1 MVNSDGSFGA
11 SLYEMWHE
19 ITLKTAKLM
28 GADRATIFLLDEQK
42 NEFCS
47 IAAGGERGVREIRIP
62 ANQGIAGQVAA
73 LKKCLNIPRDFYESP
88 RSVAAKEQERQTRIS
103 GDTLLALPL
112 FNQKGKLIAVVQL
125 VNKLKSQYEPSAPL
139 SERVDPSGFTRADE
153 ERFAE
158 FVPLLEPVLE
168 LCLQAVSAAG
178 ATATPGETSDSELR
192 HATAEKG
199 EMPAESAPPA
209 SNSIQLFNENFEI
222 LNVMFDRGLEA
233 TLNEMLRAVS
243 QKAGELLNADRTT
256 IFVFDEANSELWAVG
271 EGAEGGLQTGIPA
284 DKGIVGEVAT
294 TKRAVNIPLDFF
306 DDPRSA
312 DAKRLYH
319 KTGYRTYTALAVPVL
334 SEGGDLVAVVLFLN
348 KLKKQHQATAPL
360 ANRIDTKSFT
370 EADKALF
377 AEEVPQ
383 IRLILARCR
392 LLYAA
397 AQKQRST
404 AALMEATRSLA
415 QSSFDLDATV
425 QLVMALA
432 KQLTNADRST
442 LWILD
447 RERDELW
454 TTIPLAGILKEIRMP
469 VGVGFVGRVATTG
482 EPLNIPFDLYDCPDT
497 EPVKKTDRDVGGYR
511 TCSMLCVPVIN
522 PDGELIAVTQ
532 LINKTKQGKNSNYN
546 PDNWPNA
553 PGCWKASF
561 NRSDLELM
569 RAFNI
574 QAGWLLQ
581 NAKQFAAVKQHE
593 QIERDILRS
602 LSYGV
607 ISADKEGHIL
617 TANES
622 AQQLMGYSD
631 ADWLKG
637 RSICDLIQIQ
647 EGDLAECLQA
657 AIDAKDEKDL
667 KQFYPEQT
675 LISVGG
681 EQRKINLSINAIA
694 DAGDATHIKGVLLV
708 MDEIGDE
715 KLFRRFVSNSITQDV
730 ASQLL
735 PSGRNRL
742 GGERKEVS
750 VLFSGI
756 RSFTSLLE
764 NLEDQEVLLL
774 LKEYFQS
781 MTEAVFKYGGV
792 IEKYIGDAIM
802 AVFGSPVL
810 LEEHAWLAVQ
820 TAVEMRQ
827 RLVEL
832 NVRRVE
838 DGKPAIRIGIG
849 INSDTVLTGNIG
861 SSQRLEFTTIGDG
874 VNLGA
879 YLERVS
885 KQYGCD
891 IIISETTYQPCAD
904 RVWARELDLIGVK
917 GKHLPV
923 AIYQLVALRSEEIPE
938 EKRMAIEF
946 YSRGREHYR
955 NRQFAEAAA
964 AFGQVLEIS
973 SWDKPAAIHLE
984 RCQHWLQQPPPE
996 DWDGIWS
1003 FAEI

>member
-1 MVNSDGSFGA
+1 
-11 SLYEMWHE
+11 MWHE
-19 ITLKTAKLM
+19 ITIKTAKLM
-28 GADRATIFLLDEQK
+28 GADRATIFLIDEQK
-42 NEFCS
+42 NELCS
-47 IAAGGERGVREIRIP
+47 IASSGDGGVLEIRIP
-62 ANQGIAGQVAA
+62 ANQGIAGEVAA
-73 LKKCLNIPRDFYESP
+73 LKKSVNLPRDCNESLGLAM
-88 RSVAAKEQERQTRIS
+88 RDMDRKTGYCTHS
-103 GDTLLALPL
+103 LLALPL
-112 FNQKGKLIAVVQL
+112 FNERGKLIAAVQL
-125 VNKLKSQYEPSAPL
+125 LNKLKSPDKPSAPL

-153 ERFAE
+153 ARFAE
-158 FVPLLEPVLE
+158 FAPLLLPVLE
-168 LCLQAVSAAG
+168 RCLKEILAAG
-178 ATATPGETSDSELR
+178 APATSRETSPSEFR
-192 HATAEKG
+192 QATAEKG
-199 EMPAESAPPA
+199 ERSSESAPPA
-209 SNSIQLFNENFEI
+209 SHSIQAFNENFEI
-222 LNVMFDRGLEA
+222 LNVIFDRGLEA
-233 TLNEMLRAVS
+233 TLQEMLRAAS
-243 QKAGELLNADRTT
+243 QKAGELLNADRTR
-256 IFVFDEANSELWAVG
+256 IFIFDEASSELWAVAD
-271 EGAEGGLQTGIPA
+271 GAEGALESGIPA
-284 DKGIVGEVAT
+284 GKGIVGEVAA

-312 DAKRLYH
+312 DAKKFYQ
-319 KTGYRTYTALAVPVL
+319 KTGYRTYTALAVPVQ
-334 SEGGDLVAVVLFLN
+334 SQGGDLVAVVLFLN
-348 KLKKQHQATAPL
+348 KLKKDRLASATL
-360 ANRIDTKSFT
+360 AERIDTKSFT

-377 AEEVPQ
+377 EREVPQ
-383 IRLILARCR
+383 IRLILERCR

-397 AQKQRST
+397 AQKQRSAT
-404 AALMEATRSLA
+404 ALMEATRSLA
-415 QSSFDLDATV
+415 QSSLDLDATL
-425 QLVMALA
+425 QRVMGQALGLA
-432 KQLTNADRST
+432 NADRCT
-442 LWILD
+442 LWVLD

-454 TTIPLAGILKEIRMP
+454 TKIPLAGILKEIRLP
-469 VGVGFVGRVATTG
+469 VGVGFVGRVAATG
-482 EPLNIPFDLYDCPDT
+482 EPVNIPFDLYDCPDT
-497 EPVKKTDRDVGGYR
+497 ETVKKMDRDVGGYR
-511 TCSMLCVPVIN
+511 SCSMLCVPVIN

-532 LINKTKQGKNSNYN
+532 LINKTKQGESSIYD
-546 PDNWPNA
+546 PDDWPNA
-553 PGCWKASF
+553 PSCWQASF
-561 NRSDLELM
+561 NHSDLELM

-574 QAGWLLQ
+574 QAGWLLEKAQ
-581 NAKQFAAVKQHE
+581 QFAAIEQHE
-593 QIERDILRS
+593 QIERDILRC

-617 TANES
+617 TVNES

-647 EGDLAECLQA
+647 DADLPECLQA
-657 AIDAKDEKDL
+657 AVDAKEEKDR

-675 LISVGG
+675 LIPVGG
-681 EQRKINLSINAIA
+681 EQRQINLSINAIA
-694 DAGDATHIKGVLLV
+694 DAGDATQIKGVVLV
-708 MDEIGDE
+708 LDEIGE
-715 KLFRRFVSNSITQDV
+715 RKLFRRFVSNSITQEV
-730 ASQLL
+730 GSQVRER
-735 PSGRNRL
+735 GRSRL

-802 AVFGSPVL
+802 AVFGAPVL
-810 LEEHAWLAVQ
+810 LEEHAWRAVQ
-820 TAVEMRQ
+820 TAVEMRR

-861 SSQRLEFTTIGDG
+861 SSQRLELTTIGDG

-891 IIISETTYQPCAD
+891 IIISDTTYQPCAD

-917 GKHLPV
+917 GKHHPV

-938 EKRMAIEF
+938 EKRMAIEL
-946 YSRGREHYR
+946 YSQGREHYR

-973 SWDKPAAIHLE
+973 SWDKPAAIQQE
-984 RCQHWLQQPPPE
+984 RCQHWLQEPPPE
-996 DWDGIWS
+996 NWDGIWS
-1003 FAEI
+1003 FAEL